1 MIAFGLVALLVLG
14 VPVGVAFAL
23 VVFVKAEAW
32 NIDPYSLAALPYD
45 TISNF
50 PLLAIPLFMLVGE
63 LMNRGGLVRRIT
75 AVCDMLLAR
84 VNAPMGHI
92 MVAASGVMGAI
103 TGSSVA
109 TVAAMGG
116 TVGAEMRA
124 RGYPAGY
131 TGALNA
137 SAGLLGVLIPP
148 SIPLILYGS
157 IVGVSI
163 TQLFMAAALPGL
175 LAMVVFFALHAV
187 LARRVLPGGRER
199 AAEDPSS
206 GLRGA
211 GAGPL
216 EDRGGTAAAT
226 VAAVGRREAG
236 HPESRGSLIMRSIPA
251 LLLPVLVLGGIYS
264 GVFTPTEAAAV
275 AGAYALLVTVLA
287 RSASGAKLARA
298 FEQAALASAAILV
311 IIGFTSVFNRA
322 MVLEQ
327 IPQSIAQF
335 AAGYTDSAIVF
346 LLVVNL
352 VLLFVGMFMET
363 NAATLLMGP
372 LLAPAAVKFGID
384 PVHFGIILVTNIELG
399 LLTPPLATN
408 LFVAART
415 NGARLTE
422 MMPYVLWFLGGAL
435 LVLALITFLPGLS
448 LWYRHFA

>member
-1 MIAFGLVALLVLG
+1 MVALGLIALLVLG

-23 VVFVKAEAW
+23 VVFVKADAW

-50 PLLAIPLFMLVGE
+50 PLLAIPLFLLVGE
-63 LMNRGGLVRRIT
+63 LMNRGGLVRQLT
-75 AVCDMLLAR
+75 AVCDLLLAR
-84 VNAPMGHI
+84 VRAPMGHI
-92 MVAASGVMGAI
+92 MVAASGLMGAI

-109 TVAAMGG
+109 TVAAIGS
-116 TVGAEMRA
+116 TVGAEMGR
-124 RGYPAGY
+124 RGYPVGY
-131 TGALNA
+131 TAALNA

-163 TQLFMAAALPGL
+163 TQLFLAAVLPGIL
-175 LAMVVFFALHAV
+175 TMGVFFLIHAL
-187 LARRVLPGGRER
+187 LSRRVLPGGQESRAEPAAVRARQAAAGQGGR
-199 AAEDPSS
+199 AAD
-206 GLRGA
+206 GA
-211 GAGPL
+211 V
-216 EDRGGTAAAT
+216 AAAVPAT
-226 VAAVGRREAG
+226 GRAALV
-236 HPESRGSLIMRSIPA
+236 LRSVPA

-275 AGAYALLVTVLA
+275 AGVYALAVVL
-287 RSASGAKLARA
+287 LARA
-298 FEQAALASAAILV
+298 ARGGELARTFERAALASAAILV

-327 IPQSIAQF
+327 IPQAIAEF
-335 AAGYTDSAIVF
+335 AAGYTTSAWVF
-346 LLVVNL
+346 LIVVNL

-372 LLAPAAVKFGID
+372 LLAPAAIKFGID

-415 NGARLTE
+415 NGARLTQ
-422 MMPYVLWFLGGAL
+422 MMPHVPWFMAGAL
-435 LVLALITFLPGLS
+435 AVLLLITFVPGVS
-448 LWYRHFA
+448 LWYRLL